1 MQLINNLKFELKT
14 ITDILSAPKNIGH
27 NKWFI
32 SFFNDLKVADDYLHI
47 IQIRSQHKWV
57 DIYWNS
63 VFERH
68 IKEPNFYIT
77 SPQELLIMD
86 YNKFIKINN
95 LPLINKDNSIT
106 LNQNDNFFLADYLKS
121 NDLIEQT
128 KTHNFFSNIQT
139 SFNSFSPDLNLKTLK
154 ILNSFKTSMVSFSMP
169 LTSCRIDKL
178 FFLQFNRK

>member
-1 MQLINNLKFELKT
+1 
-14 ITDILSAPKNIGH
+14 
-27 NKWFI
+27 
-32 SFFNDLKVADDYLHI
+32 
-47 IQIRSQHKWV
+47 
-57 DIYWNS
+57 
-63 VFERH
+63 
-68 IKEPNFYIT
+68 
-77 SPQELLIMD
+77 MD

-154 ILNSFKTSMVSFSMP
+154 ILNSFLHYQHFPPSSFRDDKKFIDP
-169 LTSCRIDKL
+169 HNDLTTYCFQL
-178 FFLQFNRK
+178 N